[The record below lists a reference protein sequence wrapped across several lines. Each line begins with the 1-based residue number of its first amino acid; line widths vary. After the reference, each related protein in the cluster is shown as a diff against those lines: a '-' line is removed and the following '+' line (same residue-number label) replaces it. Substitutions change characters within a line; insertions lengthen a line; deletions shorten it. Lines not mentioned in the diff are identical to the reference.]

1 MSERLLARPPFAGSS
16 GTGQAPA
23 PSSAQPAQAAPAS
36 LAARLRTAW
45 TAPRSPQAVALVL
58 ALWLLATANWALW
71 RRLPHLEGYDG
82 SLAALVLRLL
92 PLGLGGLLLLLSLTA
107 WPRGMKPLWIALP
120 WIAGAAQYF
129 MTAYGTVMDGGMINN
144 ILQTDLRESSDLFNP
159 QLLLQLLLVAG
170 LPTAWLLRLRVIR
183 PRRSMQTVLR
193 TLALLAASVLLLAA
207 SVFVSYRE
215 LAPVVRNNLWMRHML
230 NPVSPVLAS
239 LDAVLKPI
247 LRPKRPFASIA
258 AGATLGATYA
268 AERKPPLFVIVVGE
282 TARAA
287 NWGLNGYARDT
298 TPELARRQVLNW
310 SNVTSCGTST
320 RESVPCMFSHL
331 GRTGFYKSKV
341 DYDNL
346 VDVLYSAGLAVL
358 WLDNQA
364 GCKGVCDRIPN
375 ASTAD
380 RLDTPDGKALCSSDG
395 ECLDGILLSGI
406 DERIAAL
413 PRERRERGV
422 VLVMHQMGSH
432 GPAYYKRS
440 TPETKVFQPECLT
453 NALSSCTHEQVVNV
467 YDNSIR
473 YNDHFLSQTI
483 DWLTRQQSRYQTG
496 MVYMSDHGESLGE
509 MGIYLHGMPYAMAPD
524 EQKHIP
530 MIAWLGNLGQRTG
543 VSERC
548 VRGQLDAPLSHDN
561 LYHTTLGLLDVT
573 SPTYQKPL
581 DALAGCR
588 S

>member
-1 MSERLLARPPFAGSS
+1 MVQMFLSLEFYARAMSHRLSAPSRPSPARPPLHL
-16 GTGQAPA
+16 P
-23 PSSAQPAQAAPAS
+23 
-36 LAARLRTAW
+36 LAALRHAW
-45 TAPRSPQAVALVL
+45 SAPRSPQAVVLVL
-58 ALWLLATANWALW
+58 SLWLLLTTNWALW
-71 RRLPHLEGYDG
+71 LRLPHLDGYDG
-82 SLAALVLRLL
+82 SLGLLVLRLL
-92 PLGLGGLLLLLSLTA
+92 PLGLGGILALLSLTA
-107 WPRGMKPLWIALP
+107 WPRGMKPLWLALLLV
-120 WIAGAAQYF
+120 AGSAQYF
-129 MTAYGTVMDGGMINN
+129 MIAYGTVMDSGMVNN
-144 ILQTDLRESSDLFNP
+144 ILQTDWRESSDLFNP
-159 QLLLQLLLVAG
+159 HLLLQLLLVAG
-170 LPTAWLLRLRVIR
+170 LPAAWLVPLRVRR
-183 PRRSMQTVLR
+183 PRGPMQSALR
-193 TLALLAASVLLLAA
+193 MLALLALALALLAASVFA
-207 SVFVSYRE
+207 SYRD

-239 LDAVLKPI
+239 LDAALKPL

-258 AGATLGATYA
+258 AGATLGASYA
-268 AERKPPLFVIVVGE
+268 AQPKPPLFVIVVGE

-298 TPELARRQVLNW
+298 TPQLARRQVLNW

-331 GRTGFYKSKV
+331 GRDAFYKSKV

-346 VDVLYSAGLAVL
+346 VDVLHNAGLAVL

-364 GCKGVCDRIPN
+364 GCKGVCDRIPS

-380 RLDTPDGKALCSSDG
+380 RVNTPDGKALCTPDG
-395 ECLDGILLSGI
+395 ECLDAIMLSGL

-422 VLVMHQMGSH
+422 VLVLHEMGSH

-453 NALSSCTHEQVVNV
+453 NALSSCTREQVVNV

-473 YNDHFLSQTI
+473 YNDLFLSQTI
-483 DWLTRQQSRYQTG
+483 DWLARQQAHYQTG
-496 MVYMSDHGESLGE
+496 MLYMSDHGESLGE
-509 MGIYLHGMPYAMAPD
+509 LGIYLHGMPYAMAPD
-524 EQKHIP
+524 TQKHIP
-530 MIAWLGNLGQRTG
+530 MVAWLGNLGERTG

-548 VRGQLDAPLSHDN
+548 VRGRLDAPLSHDN
-561 LYHTTLGLLDVT
+561 LFHTVLGLLDVA
-573 SPTYQKPL
+573 SPTYEKPM
-581 DALAGCR
+581 DALAACR

>member
-1 MSERLLARPPFAGSS
+1 MSERLLAHPSFAGSS
-16 GTGQAPA
+16 GTASAPD
-23 PSSAQPAQAAPAS
+23 SQPARPVGM
-36 LAARLRTAW
+36 LARLRMAW
-45 TAPRSPQAVALVL
+45 SAPRSPQAVVLVL
-58 ALWLLATANWALW
+58 SLWLLATSNWALW
-71 RRLPHLEGYDG
+71 LRLPHLEGYEG
-82 SLAALVLRLL
+82 GLASLVLRLL
-92 PLGLGGLLLLLSLTA
+92 PLGLGGILLLLSLTA

-129 MTAYGTVMDGGMINN
+129 MTNN

-170 LPTAWLLRLRVIR
+170 LPTAWLLRLRIRR
-183 PRRSMQTVLR
+183 PRTSLQTVLR
-193 TLALLAASVLLLAA
+193 TLALLAAAVLLLAA

-215 LAPVVRNNLWMRHML
+215 LAPVIRNNLWMRHML

-298 TPELARRQVLNW
+298 TPELARRKVLNW

-331 GRTGFYKSKV
+331 GREGFYKSKV

-346 VDVLYSAGLAVL
+346 VDVLYNAGLAVL
-358 WLDNQA
+358 WIDNQA
-364 GCKGVCDRIPN
+364 GCKGVCERIPN
-375 ASTAD
+375 TSTAD
-380 RLDTPDGKALCSSDG
+380 RLDTPDGKALCTPDG
-395 ECLDGILLSGI
+395 ECLDGILLSGL

-422 VLVMHQMGSH
+422 VLVMHEMGSH

-440 TPETKVFQPECLT
+440 TPETKAFQPECLT
-453 NALSSCTHEQVVNV
+453 NALSSCTREQVVNV

-483 DWLTRQQSRYQTG
+483 DWLASRQSQYQTG
-496 MVYMSDHGESLGE
+496 LIYMSDHGESLGE
-509 MGIYLHGMPYAMAPD
+509 MGIYLHGMPYAMAPE

-530 MIAWLGNLGQRTG
+530 MIAWLGNLGERTG

-561 LYHTTLGLLDVT
+561 LYHTTLGLLDVA
-573 SPTYQKPL
+573 SPTYQKPM

>member
-1 MSERLLARPPFAGSS
+1 MFESLPANSRPRHGIPRSALTPDGLLA
-16 GTGQAPA
+16 
-23 PSSAQPAQAAPAS
+23 
-36 LAARLRTAW
+36 LLRHAW
-45 TAPRSPQAVALVL
+45 SAPRSAPAVALVL
-58 ALWLLATANWALW
+58 SLWLLLTTNWALW
-71 RRLPHLEGYDG
+71 LRLPHLEGYDG
-82 SLAALVLRLL
+82 SLAALVMRLL
-92 PLGLGGLLLLLSLTA
+92 PLGLGGILLLLSLTA
-107 WPRGMKPLWIALP
+107 WPRGMKPLWIALLLV
-120 WIAGAAQYF
+120 GASAQYF
-129 MTAYGTVMDGGMINN
+129 MVAYGTVMDSGMVNN

-170 LPTAWLLRLRVIR
+170 LPAAWLVPLRIRRARTPLR
-183 PRRSMQTVLR
+183 
-193 TLALLAASVLLLAA
+193 AAAHVLLLALAALALIAA

-230 NPVSPVLAS
+230 NPVSPVLAT
-239 LDAVLKPI
+239 LDAALKPI

-258 AGATLGATYA
+258 AGATLGASYA
-268 AERKPPLFVIVVGE
+268 AERKPPLFVLVVGE

-298 TPELARRQVLNW
+298 TPELAKRQVLNW

-331 GRTGFYKSKV
+331 GRSAFYKSKV

-346 VDVLYSAGLAVL
+346 VDVLYNAGLAVL
-358 WLDNQA
+358 WIDNQA
-364 GCKGVCDRIPN
+364 GCKGVCERIPN
-375 ASTAD
+375 TSTAD
-380 RLDTPDGKALCSSDG
+380 RLDTADGKALCSSDG
-395 ECLDGILLSGI
+395 ECLDGILLSGL

-422 VLVMHQMGSH
+422 VLVMHEMGSH

-453 NALSSCTHEQVVNV
+453 NALSSCTREQVVNV

-473 YNDHFLSQTI
+473 YNDLFLSQTI
-483 DWLTRQQSRYQTG
+483 DWLQSRQSRYQTG
-496 MVYMSDHGESLGE
+496 MLYLSDHGESLGE
-509 MGIYLHGMPYAMAPD
+509 LGIYLHGMPYAMAPD

-530 MIAWLGNLGQRTG
+530 MVAWLGNLGARTG

-561 LYHTTLGLLDVT
+561 LFHTVLGLLDVQ

-588 S
+588 T